1 MWAAAPRCG
10 EARAPR
16 VLCKGGLWSLNNGGS
31 VEPEQWELQQK
42 QLILPEQRSRQ
53 ALHKEL
59 KGRLVL
65 PTVGSSPIV
74 RGEEIGSE
82 SLSDLTNQDYLL
94 KSKI

>member
-1 MWAAAPRCG
+1 MGRGTQVWRGTGPKS
-10 EARAPR
+10 P
-16 VLCKGGLWSLNNGGS
+16 VQGGS

>member
-1 MWAAAPRCG
+1 MQRHGPQESCA
-10 EARAPR
+10 
-16 VLCKGGLWSLNNGGS
+16 GGRS
-31 VEPEQWELQQK
+31 VEPEQWEQK
-42 QLILPEQRSRQ
+42 QLILPEQCSRQ

-74 RGEEIGSE
+74 RREEIGSE

>member
-1 MWAAAPRCG
+1 VGRGTQVCRGMGPKS
-10 EARAPR
+10 P
-16 VLCKGGLWSLNNGGS
+16 VQGGS
-31 VEPEQWELQQK
+31 VEPEQWEQK
-42 QLILPEQRSRQ
+42 QLILPEQCSRQ

-59 KGRLVL
+59 KSRLVL

-74 RGEEIGSE
+74 RREEIGSE